1 MSAIAVGLA
10 TGVPPELAVF
20 GLAGMGINY
29 ATGGAGRDAEEAAR
43 QASQQQIGAGEQ
55 AYGLGKD
62 ALAAAGQ
69 ATGQAQAGLD
79 PYAQAGTN
87 SIRMQQ
93 ALAGALGPEAQQ
105 QAYAALQNGPA
116 YAQMMDAASTGILQN
131 ASATGGLRGGNTQA
145 ALGQLGPEILQQLI
159 QQQYGQL
166 AGLSQQGMSA
176 AGQQGQF
183 GMQGAGLGMQ
193 GAGAQG
199 QILQDIGAYQAGGI
213 LGQTQARL
221 AGRQQAL
228 EMGLQVAGTGAKLA
242 TGGF

>member
-1 MSAIAVGLA
+1 MSAVGIGLSLA
-10 TGVPPELAVF
+10 AQAAIVGGVGAAIY
-20 GLAGMGINY
+20 G
-29 ATGGAGRDAEEAAR
+29 ATGGFGEDQAKAAKDASGAQVKQGRAA
-43 QASQQQIGAGEQ
+43 
-55 AYGLGKD
+55 LDD
-62 ALAAAGQ
+62 ALAARAD
-69 ATGQAQAGLD
+69 AKSAAAQAQAGLD

-105 QAYAALQNGPA
+105 QAYAALQGGPA

-131 ASATGGLRGGNTQA
+131 ASATGGLRGGNVQG

-166 AGLSQQGMSA
+166 AGLSGQGMQA

-183 GMQGAGLGMQ
+183 GMSGAGLGLQ
-193 GAGAQG
+193 GSQMTG
-199 QILQDIGAYQAGGI
+199 QIMQDIGAYQAGGI
-213 LGQTQARL
+213 LGETQARL

-228 EMGLQVAGTGAKLA
+228 GYGLQVVGAGAQLA

>member
-1 MSAIAVGLA
+1 MSAVGIGLGLA
-10 TGVPPELAVF
+10 AQAAIVG
-20 GLAGMGINY
+20 GIGAGIYG
-29 ATGGAGRDAEEAAR
+29 ATGGFGEDQAAAVGQGSEVQVDAGRSALDDAKRARGEAR
-43 QASQQQIGAGEQ
+43 LASQ
-55 AYGLGKD
+55 
-62 ALAAAGQ
+62 
-69 ATGQAQAGLD
+69 QAQAGLD

-87 SIRMQQ
+87 SLQMQQ
-93 ALAGALGPEAQQ
+93 ALAGSLGPEAQQ

-183 GMQGAGLGMQ
+183 GMG
-193 GAGAQG
+193 GAQLG
-199 QILQDIGAYQAGGI
+199 LQGSQMTGGLMQDIGAYQAGGI

-228 EMGLQVAGTGAKLA
+228 GMGLQVAGAGAQLA
-242 TGGF
+242 SGGF